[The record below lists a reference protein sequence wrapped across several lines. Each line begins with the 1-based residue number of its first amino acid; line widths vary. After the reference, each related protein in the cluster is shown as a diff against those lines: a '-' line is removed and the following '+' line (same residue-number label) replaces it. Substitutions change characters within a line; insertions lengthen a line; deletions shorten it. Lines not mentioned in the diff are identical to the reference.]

1 MPKINCIYLDMD
13 GVIANFE
20 KRYLELFGVT
30 PANTR
35 NNKEFGGFFDKFIED
50 GHFATLE
57 LMPDAMQLVMA
68 LRNALPPTQILSS
81 TANTKRHKEIS
92 EQKIVWLE
100 NQGIDFGRN
109 LVPGKELKKKYARTD
124 TLIIDDTESVI
135 DDWRAAGGVAILHK
149 NVQDTLIQLKFILDE
164 A

>member
-1 MPKINCIYLDMD
+1 MRKINCIYLDMD
-13 GVIANFE
+13 GVIADFE
-20 KRYLELFGVT
+20 KRYLELYNVT
-30 PANTR
+30 PESTR
-35 NNKEFGGFFDKFIED
+35 NNKQFGGFFDNFIE
-50 GHFATLE
+50 GNNFATLD

-81 TANTKRHKEIS
+81 TANPKRHEAIS
-92 EQKIVWLE
+92 KQKIEWLE
-100 NQGIDFGRN
+100 MQGIDFQRN

-149 NVQDTLIQLKFILDE
+149 NVADTLVQLKFILDS